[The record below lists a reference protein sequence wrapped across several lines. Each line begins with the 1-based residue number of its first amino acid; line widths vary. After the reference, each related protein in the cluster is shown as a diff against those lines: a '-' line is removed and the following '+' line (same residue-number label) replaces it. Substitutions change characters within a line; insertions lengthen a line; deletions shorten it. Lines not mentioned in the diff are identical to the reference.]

1 MSPVKLTAK
10 QVLFD
15 YRISGSPADSI
26 SKIILGEGI
35 ELCYIVVD
43 DDSCGMYCLEN
54 GQKKI
59 YINSAMNEGRRNFTI
74 AHELGHYF
82 LSHTLNEYCHIYRKL
97 NYDTHDKDPQE
108 VEANFFAA
116 CFLMPYDLVT
126 PLFNSIVFENGFK
139 KDTALNISIE
149 SQCLTACKVALKMVD
164 ELKVSKEAAFYRL
177 KGLDLL
183 KSNKGYNEMAT
194 YR

>member
-26 SKIILGEGI
+26 NKVLSGEGI
-35 ELCYIVVD
+35 QLCLVAVN

-54 GQKKI
+54 GHKKI
-59 YINSAMNEGRRNFTI
+59 YINSTMNEGRKNFTI

-82 LSHTLNEYCHIYRKL
+82 LSHTLNEFCHIYREL
-97 NYDTHDKDPQE
+97 NYDTLQKDPQE
-108 VEANFFAA
+108 VEANYFAA
-116 CFLMPYDLVT
+116 CFLMPYNLVT
-126 PLFNSIVFENGFK
+126 PLFNHGLN
-139 KDTALNISIE
+139 KDTALNIGE
-149 SQCLTACKVALKMVD
+149 EPQCKVACEVILKMAEV
-164 ELKVSKEAAFYRL
+164 LKVSKEAVFFRL
-177 KGLDLL
+177 KGLELL
-183 KSNKGYNEMAT
+183 KSKNNYDEMAT